1 MKWLILIPFITF
13 GQRIDPAAKHFYA
26 SVGICE
32 VTYHL
37 LPKQKQ
43 HVRFLTA
50 CGVSLSFGV
59 AKEIFDAKRCNRE
72 KRTGFDK
79 MDLFTDAWGV
89 LLWVPF
95 RICINDY
102 RKSKNKWTSFQ
113 D

>member
-1 MKWLILIPFITF
+1 MKQTILILLLAF
-13 GQRIDPAAKHFYA
+13 GMKGQKIDPVAKHFYA

-43 HVRFLTA
+43 HKRFLSA

-59 AKEIFDAKRCNRE
+59 AKELFDAHRCNRE

-79 MDLFTDAWGV
+79 LDLATDAWGI
-89 LLWVPF
+89 LCWVPF

-102 RKSKNKWTSFQ
+102 RKNRKYEYH
-113 D
+113 